1 MIGDQNE
8 LLNSQCPTHVKI
20 ALAQFLA
27 YVKSFWLERVG
38 PNRFSVCGDA
48 RRTNNN
54 VESWHRRLNQI
65 MGGAHLN
72 FWEFVGKGS

>member
-1 MIGDQNE
+1 MNRMSKAGTSKFYWGHVSSGDGD
-8 LLNSQCPTHVKI
+8 
-20 ALAQFLA
+20 A
-27 YVKSFWLERVG
+27 
-38 PNRFSVCGDA
+38 CGDA